1 LPEQLC
7 RELHPKEWGQIQ
19 GEERAGGVYWWLEH
33 RHMWI
38 SQANLNIFTG
48 FFKTGSLRKEENK
61 TGCLVL
67 FWVSPERS
75 GPASL
80 DDTQTSAIRKGRGRR
95 GKAEMGRCHKEGSF
109 EEVEI

>member
-80 DDTQTSAIRKGRGRR
+80 DEKDEKEEEGGEKLKWAGVIRKVAL
-95 GKAEMGRCHKEGSF
+95 KK
-109 EEVEI
+109 